1 MSMGIVPDDLDQV
14 YDIVMEHKLR
24 QTGSEEVTQKLI
36 KDWLE
41 QDKMLS
47 QSFLVSS
54 GVAFPGN
61 NNLWKNLTVLWKL

>member
-1 MSMGIVPDDLDQV
+1 MGIVPDDLDQV

-24 QTGSEEVTQKLI
+24 QTGSEEATQKLI

>member
-1 MSMGIVPDDLDQV
+1 MGIVPDDLEQI
-14 YDIVMEHKLR
+14 YDIVMEQKLR
-24 QTGSEEVTQKLI
+24 QTGSEEATQKLI

-61 NNLWKNLTVLWKL
+61 NNL